1 MATPSLVLGIP
12 ASVLNLIQT
21 GLLEREFH
29 DALFPNL
36 AYRAEFLSEK
46 WEGQTGTQVLMTRAG
61 LLDVVTA
68 PNVPG
73 QDPVPGTIPFEQW
86 TIQLDQYSGAIDTDM
101 PTSAVA
107 NSNLFV
113 RNIHTLGLSAGR
125 SINRI
130 ARNVL
135 FKSYLSGNTV
145 MTASASSGA
154 TTLSVASLNGFTD
167 VVIPG
172 STVAPAGVSIAFPLP
187 VTIGSGS
194 TQEIK
199 SMIGF
204 TPNDPTDLFGPGTI
218 TLSAGLTNNQ
228 PIRAAVVS
236 AYAPRILRASGGDS
250 IDAIN
255 ASDTLSLQ
263 QVINA
268 AGYLRDALVPTH
280 DDGTYHAHIAPLA
293 NAQVYAD
300 PVFQRLNQSLP
311 EGMTYKEGFLGQYA
325 GVSFFMNTE
334 SPNLLNTGT
343 LTATAAATGALAGK
357 TGQYAKEIGAEITNG
372 FGTQVGMVMITGKG
386 CGYER
391 YLDESVYTTEAGT
404 TGKIG
409 EFDVVNNGVQIL
421 TENIRLVIRAPLD
434 RLQQKVG
441 AAWSISTGFAVP
453 SDITAP
459 SGPQRFKRALVLEF
473 AM

>member
-1 MATPSLVLGIP
+1 MPSLVLGVP
-12 ASVLNLIQT
+12 PQVLSLIQE
-21 GLLEREFH
+21 GLIEREFH

-36 AYRAEFLSEK
+36 AYRAEFMSEK
-46 WEGQTGTQVLMTRAG
+46 WEGQTGTEVLMTRAG
-61 LLDVVTA
+61 LLGTVTEPLA
-68 PNVPG
+68 PGAEPTTDNV
-73 QDPVPGTIPFEQW
+73 PFEQW
-86 TIQLDQYSGAIDTDM
+86 TMRLDQYSKAIDTDM
-101 PTSAVA
+101 PTSSVA
-107 NSNLFV
+107 SSNLFV
-113 RNIHTLGLSAGR
+113 RNIHTLGLQAGR

-135 FKSYLSGNTV
+135 FKAYLSGHSTLLS
-145 MTASASSGA
+145 SANAGA
-154 TTLSVASLNGFTD
+154 TSLRVASLNGFTD

-172 STVAPAGVSIAFPLP
+172 STVRPQTVSAAYPLP
-187 VTIGSGS
+187 VTIGSGA
-194 TQEIK
+194 TQEVK
-199 SMIGF
+199 SIVAF
-204 TPNDPTDLFGPGTI
+204 VPDDASDPNGPGTV

-250 IDAIN
+250 IDSIS

-263 QVINA
+263 QIINA
-268 AGYLRDALVPTH
+268 AAFLRDALVQPH
-280 DDGTYHAHIAPLA
+280 DDGTFHAHISPLSQ
-293 NAQVYAD
+293 AQVYAD

-311 EGMTYKEGFLGQYA
+311 DGMTYKEGFLGQLA

-334 SPNLLNTGT
+334 SPNLLNSGT
-343 LTATAAATGALAGK
+343 LVTTAAATGSSKSGA
-357 TGQYAKEIGAEITNG
+357 YARELGAEIKNG
-372 FGTQVGMVMITGKG
+372 YGTQIGMVVITGKG

-391 YLDESVYTTEAGT
+391 YLDESDYVTEAGT

-409 EFDVVNNGVQIL
+409 NFDVVNNGVQIL

-434 RLQQKVG
+434 RLQQKVS
-441 AAWSISTGFAVP
+441 AAWSITTGFACP

-459 SGPQRFKRALVLEF
+459 SGPQRFKRALVLQH